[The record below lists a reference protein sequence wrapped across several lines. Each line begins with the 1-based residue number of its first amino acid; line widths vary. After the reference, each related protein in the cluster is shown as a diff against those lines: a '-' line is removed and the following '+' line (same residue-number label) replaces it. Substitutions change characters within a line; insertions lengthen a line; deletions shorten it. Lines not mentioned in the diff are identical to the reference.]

1 MDEQDQIL
9 DTHTLNLEAEIETV
23 LRPQSL
29 AEFIGQ
35 HNVVENLSVFI
46 QAAKNR
52 SEALDHVLF
61 SGPPGLGKT
70 TLASL
75 IANELEVGMH
85 ATSGPTL
92 EKSGDLVSI
101 LTNLAEGDVLFIDE
115 IHRMP
120 RAIQEYLYSAMED
133 FHVDILLDTG
143 PTAKSVRVSLKRF
156 TLIGATTREG
166 QLSAPFRARFGVQE
180 RLVPYPDSDLQLI
193 VNRTSRVLQTA
204 VSEDAAAAI
213 ARRSRGT
220 PRITNRLVRRL
231 RDVAEVKGDGS
242 IDAQIASEG
251 FRMLGIDDHGLTE
264 MDRQILK
271 FLADSEVP
279 VGLKTLAIAIGEEEP
294 TIEDSVEPHLIR
306 EGLIRKTPRGRT
318 VTDKGRSVI

>member
-1 MDEQDQIL
+1 MDDSETVL
-9 DTHTLNLEAEIETV
+9 DSHSLSPELEIEMA

-29 AEFIGQ
+29 NEFIGQ
-35 HNVVENLSVFI
+35 DNVTENLSVFI
-46 QAAKNR
+46 AAASKRN
-52 SEALDHVLF
+52 EPLDHVLF

-120 RAIQEYLYSAMED
+120 RPIQEYLYSAMED

-180 RLVPYPDSDLQLI
+180 RLSPYPESDLHKI
-193 VNRTSRVLQTA
+193 VLRTGKVLQTP
-204 VSEDAAAAI
+204 VDDDAAVAI
-213 ARRSRGT
+213 ASRGRGT
-220 PRITNRLVRRL
+220 PRIANRLVRRL
-231 RDVAEVKGDGS
+231 RDVAEVKADGT
-242 IDAQIASEG
+242 ITADVAAEG

-264 MDRQILK
+264 MDRRILR
-271 FLADSEVP
+271 FLAESNTP

-294 TIEDSVEPHLIR
+294 TIEDSLEPHLIR
-306 EGLIRKTPRGRT
+306 EGLIQKTPRGREI
-318 VTDKGRSVI
+318 TDKGRGVI

>member
-9 DTHTLNLEAEIETV
+9 DTHTLNLEAEIETA

-306 EGLIRKTPRGRT
+306 EGLIQKTPRGRT

>member
-1 MDEQDQIL
+1 MDDQDQIL
-9 DTHTLNLEAEIETV
+9 DTHTLGLEAEIETA

-46 QAAKNR
+46 QAAKKR
-52 SEALDHVLF
+52 REALDHVLF

-204 VSEDAAAAI
+204 VSEEAAEAI

-242 IDAQIASEG
+242 IDADIASEG

-264 MDRQILK
+264 MDREIINISGRLRRTSRPK
-271 FLADSEVP
+271 NTGDSNRRRR
-279 VGLKTLAIAIGEEEP
+279 ANY
-294 TIEDSVEPHLIR
+294 
-306 EGLIRKTPRGRT
+306 
-318 VTDKGRSVI
+318 